1 MKTKVIIVDDHTLFR
16 NGLSLLLNSFDDIEV
31 VAEASNGKEFIENL
45 GKNDA
50 DVILMD
56 IDMPEMNGIDATK
69 IAIEKYPEMK
79 IITLS
84 MYGEGEYYYKMI
96 NAGVKGFLLKNS
108 DINEVKKAI
117 QVVADGLTYFS
128 EEILYN
134 IVKNI
139 RSINVIES
147 NPDDLSKREIEILV
161 QICKGLSNKEI
172 AELLNIS
179 KRTVDKHRENLLSK
193 THSKNTAN
201 LVMYAIK
208 NKIIKV

>member
-16 NGLSLLLNSFDDIEV
+16 NGLSLLLNSFDNIEV
-31 VAEASNGKEFIENL
+31 VDEASNGKEFFDNL
-45 GKNDA
+45 CKIDV

-69 IAIEKYPEMK
+69 IAIEKYPELK

-117 QVVADGLTYFS
+117 QVVADGSTYFS

-139 RSINVIES
+139 RSINIIES

-172 AELLNIS
+172 GELLNIS

-208 NKIIKV
+208 NKIIK

>member
-31 VAEASNGKEFIENL
+31 VDEASNGKEFIDNL
-45 GKNDA
+45 GKIDV

-69 IAIEKYPEMK
+69 IAIEKYPELK

-117 QVVADGLTYFS
+117 QVVAEGSTYFS

>member
-1 MKTKVIIVDDHTLFR
+1 MRTKVIIVDDHTLFR

-117 QVVADGLTYFS
+117 QVVADGSTYFS

-193 THSKNTAN
+193 THSRNTAN

>member
-1 MKTKVIIVDDHTLFR
+1 MKTKVIIVDDHKLFR
-16 NGLSLLLNSFDDIEV
+16 NGLSLLLNSFNDIEV
-31 VAEASNGKEFIENL
+31 VDEASNGKEFIENL
-45 GKNDA
+45 GKNDV

-69 IAIEKYPEMK
+69 IAIDKYPELK

-117 QVVADGLTYFS
+117 KVVADGSTYFS

>member
-31 VAEASNGKEFIENL
+31 VDEASNGKEFIDNL
-45 GKNDA
+45 GKIDV

-69 IAIEKYPEMK
+69 IAIEKYPELK

-117 QVVADGLTYFS
+117 QVVADGSTYFS